1 MNRYA
6 FGALGG
12 AVIALAASGCATLN
26 SPEAF
31 QNAAAQQ
38 QECKVVELH
47 SGAESLRLQNQK
59 GRDGTA
65 VQQTEGS
72 LDIGH
77 VNLNPPRDLR
87 STLPPLERT
96 TSQLQRAC
104 Y

>member
-47 SGAESLRLQNQK
+47 SVAESLRLQNQK

-65 VQQTEGS
+65 IQQTEGS
-72 LDIGH
+72 LEIGH
-77 VNLNPPRDLR
+77 VNLNPPRGLR
-87 STLPPLERT
+87 SRLPPLERT

-104 Y
+104 